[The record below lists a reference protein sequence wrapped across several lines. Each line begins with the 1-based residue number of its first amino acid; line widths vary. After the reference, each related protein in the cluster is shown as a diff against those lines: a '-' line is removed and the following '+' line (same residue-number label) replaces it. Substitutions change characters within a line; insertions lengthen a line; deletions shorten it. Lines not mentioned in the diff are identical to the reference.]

1 MDMIGNKLIPVLMG
15 FLGTIVGVIFLLLTV
30 GALDSYGR
38 FFDYHCFSKTGGTTA
53 ILHGFQDPS
62 ETGPGVLAT
71 LGAGTEVAGV
81 TPCTILT
88 VAGDGGTD
96 VAWSTST
103 ADDVNTLTLYTEDG
117 DPFRITAI
125 TGAAV
130 TGLTSA
136 EIQATGTVPTGWS
149 WRAPLKITQELGGLS
164 TTLVNFMPLLVTVG
178 FLASIWGA
186 IGVHMMDGNEG
197 VKGLTTMLGAKIAM
211 LVILFAAVRL
221 APTLVEEANATLLGL
236 SVYSITFEY
245 DTLQDLMFGFVP
257 IIVTIGIIGFALYDS
272 VRLVNR
278 VKGMGG
284 LSGMK
289 SRMGFGG

>member
-1 MDMIGNKLIPVLMG
+1 MEMISNKLIPVLMG

-38 FFDYHCFSKTGGTTA
+38 FFEYHCFSKTEGTTA
-53 ILHGFQDPS
+53 ILHGYQDPS
-62 ETGPGVLAT
+62 ESGPGLLAT
-71 LGAGTEVAGV
+71 LGAGAEANGV
-81 TPCTILT
+81 TACKILT
-88 VAGDGGTD
+88 VVGEGGTD
-96 VAWSTST
+96 AILRVSVEAATN
-103 ADDVNTLTLYTEDG
+103 ALTLYTEDG
-117 DPFRITAI
+117 DPFKITAI
-125 TGAAV
+125 TAGAV
-130 TGLTSA
+130 TGLTTT
-136 EIQATGTVPTGWS
+136 EIQTTGTVPSGWS

-164 TTLVNFMPLLVTVG
+164 TTLVDFMPLLVTVG

-221 APTLVEEANATLLGL
+221 APTLVEEANSTLLGL

-284 LSGMK
+284 FSGMK

>member
-1 MDMIGNKLIPVLMG
+1 MEMISNKLIPVLMG

-30 GALDSYGR
+30 GALDSYSR
-38 FFDYHCFSKTGGTTA
+38 FFDYHCFSKSEGTTA
-53 ILHGFQDPS
+53 ILHGHQDPS
-62 ETGPGVLAT
+62 EDGPGVLAT
-71 LGAGTEVAGV
+71 LGAGTEAAGV
-81 TPCTILT
+81 TPCKILT
-88 VAGDGGTD
+88 AVGEGGTD
-96 VAWSTST
+96 AVLT
-103 ADDVNTLTLYTEDG
+103 ASASAATNSLTLYTEEG
-117 DPFRITAI
+117 DPFKITAI
-125 TGAAV
+125 TGAAT
-130 TGLTSA
+130 TGPTTT
-136 EIQATGTVPTGWS
+136 EIQTTGTLPSGWT

-236 SVYSITFEY
+236 QVYSITFEY

-272 VRLVNR
+272 VRLVSR
-278 VKGMGG
+278 VQGMGG
-284 LSGMK
+284 FSAMK
-289 SRMGFGG
+289 GRMMGG

>member
-53 ILHGFQDPS
+53 ILHGHQDPS

-81 TPCTILT
+81 TPCKILT

-96 VAWSTST
+96 AAWSAST
-103 ADDVNTLTLYTEDG
+103 AGDANTLTLYTEDG

>member
-1 MDMIGNKLIPVLMG
+1 MEMISNKLIPVLMG

-30 GALDSYGR
+30 GALDSYSR
-38 FFDYHCFSKTGGTTA
+38 FFDYHCFSKSEGTTA
-53 ILHGFQDPS
+53 ILHGHQDPS
-62 ETGPGVLAT
+62 EDGPGVLAT
-71 LGAGTEVAGV
+71 LGAGTEAAGV
-81 TPCTILT
+81 TPCRILT
-88 VAGDGGTD
+88 AVGEGGTD
-96 VAWSTST
+96 AVLT
-103 ADDVNTLTLYTEDG
+103 ASASAATNSLTLYTEEG
-117 DPFRITAI
+117 DPFKITAI
-125 TGAAV
+125 TGAAT
-130 TGLTSA
+130 TGLTTT
-136 EIQATGTVPTGWS
+136 EIQTTGTLPSGWT

-236 SVYSITFEY
+236 QVYSITFEY

-272 VRLVNR
+272 VRLVSR
-278 VKGMGG
+278 VQGMGG
-284 LSGMK
+284 FSAMK
-289 SRMGFGG
+289 GRMMGG

>member
-1 MDMIGNKLIPVLMG
+1 MEMISNKLIPVLMG

-30 GALDSYGR
+30 GALDSYSR
-38 FFDYHCFSKTGGTTA
+38 FFDYHCFSKSEGTTA
-53 ILHGFQDPS
+53 ILHGHQDPS
-62 ETGPGVLAT
+62 EDGPGVLAT
-71 LGAGTEVAGV
+71 LGAGTEAAGV
-81 TPCTILT
+81 TPCKILT
-88 VAGDGGTD
+88 AVGEGGTD
-96 VAWSTST
+96 AVLT
-103 ADDVNTLTLYTEDG
+103 ASASAATNSLTLYTEEG
-117 DPFRITAI
+117 DPFKITAI
-125 TGAAV
+125 TGAAT
-130 TGLTSA
+130 TGLTTT
-136 EIQATGTVPTGWS
+136 EIQTTGTLPSGWT

-236 SVYSITFEY
+236 QVYSITFEY

-272 VRLVNR
+272 VRLVSR
-278 VKGMGG
+278 VQGMGG
-284 LSGMK
+284 FSAMK
-289 SRMGFGG
+289 GRMMGG